1 MTEQSERDSFR
12 NINPAFWS
20 MEWYLNFKFVPSIKY
35 DSSPLKSFYAKR
47 HTLLYMIFSMRCG
60 ADLIPL
66 YCQWS
71 TLSKF
76 KNTCNRP
83 LSWTFSCT
91 RSTRYSEGR
100 MQSGPFCWW
109 PTAYSLVRFAEG
121 WPHTIWS
128 LLLRADRIQFYPFC
142 WGLTAYSQACYAA
155 GWPHTVCMVLSKNWI
170 QITHWAWLNS
180 YTMRSALDCCKY
192 MHARNLCFPPK
203 EYILL

>member
-1 MTEQSERDSFR
+1 MTH
-12 NINPAFWS
+12 PH
-20 MEWYLNFKFVPSIKY
+20 LNHFMQRGI
-35 DSSPLKSFYAKR
+35 
-47 HTLLYMIFSMRCG
+47 HYMIFSMRCG
-60 ADLIPL
+60 ADLIPQHLYVRFSQPL

-128 LLLRADRIQFYPFC
+128 LLLRAKRIQFDPFC
-142 WGLTAYSQACYAA
+142 WGLTAYNFIRFAEDL
-155 GWPHTVCMVLSKNWI
+155 PHTVRPVMLRADRI
-170 QITHWAWLNS
+170 QSAWF
-180 YTMRSALDCCKY
+180 C
-192 MHARNLCFPPK
+192 PK
-203 EYILL
+203 TEFKSHIEHD